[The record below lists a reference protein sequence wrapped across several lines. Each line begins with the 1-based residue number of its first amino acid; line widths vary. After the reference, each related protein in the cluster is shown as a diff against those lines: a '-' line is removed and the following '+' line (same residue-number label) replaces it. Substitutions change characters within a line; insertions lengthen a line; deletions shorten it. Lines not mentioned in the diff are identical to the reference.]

1 MQLENTRR
9 AFPEISEYF
18 YAELCFSTQKLQ
30 NARYLYFRAKSC
42 PGDRFCRL
50 AVTTMEDMWLIC
62 RNETDTLDE
71 STSANESVPLKPNI
85 KVRPSV
91 SGLLAL

>member
-1 MQLENTRR
+1 MQPKNTRR
-9 AFPEISEYF
+9 DIPEISECF
-18 YAELCFSTQKLQ
+18 FAELCFSSQNLQ
-30 NARYLYFRAKSC
+30 DGRYLYFRAKS
-42 PGDRFCRL
+42 RRL
-50 AVTTMEDMWLIC
+50 AVATMEDMWLIC

-91 SGLLAL
+91 SGSLVS